1 MMGNL
6 EMLVYVNLRESSR
19 GRSGSGEDHVRSIG
33 P

>member
-1 MMGNL
+1 MGNL

-19 GRSGSGEDHVRSIG
+19 GQSVTGEDHVRPIG